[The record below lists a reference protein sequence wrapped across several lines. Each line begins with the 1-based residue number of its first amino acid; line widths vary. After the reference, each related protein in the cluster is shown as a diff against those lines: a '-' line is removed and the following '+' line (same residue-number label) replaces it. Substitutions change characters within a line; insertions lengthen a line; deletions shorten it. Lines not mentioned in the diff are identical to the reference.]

1 MNTAPNANSF
11 YDRINRFITLN
22 NRLVFY
28 VSLQILFVVFL
39 ILILPNVMLLYFEE
53 NLLGGEFLTKPRGL
67 VDPVLI
73 RTQFERL
80 WEQLLPI
87 RLMCLLFGILLA
99 VFMARSITN
108 PIVSLARKSQS
119 ILEGNLNVDIEEVP
133 QNDEI
138 AILNNTISRMV
149 QRLMDNNT
157 NLERLVQERTRALQ
171 EVNQQLKE
179 KEDILISRN
188 KELETKESL
197 LILHNEELAAQEAE
211 LTEYINRLSE
221 KQEEER
227 IVKWIVTSIRESLD
241 LSEVLSRTT
250 HEVGQFLKVDRCF
263 ITGFH
268 PNRELGYILH
278 EYTATEAIDSIS
290 EHFTLD
296 SFSGELKRRILDQW
310 EVITIHSVEKFPLE
324 EQFRQLLSSFNVK
337 SMVAVPLLH
346 NNEVLG
352 VITVQQT
359 AYCRNWSNSEIDLLR
374 DISQQVSIA
383 IRQATLYAEAQKATR
398 MKSEFLANMSHEL
411 RTPLNAIIGFS
422 EMLENQNYGSLNSK
436 QKSYIH
442 NVIKSSRHLLSL
454 VNDILDLSKVESG
467 SMELHY
473 ELFELSPVIL
483 DAMAVIEGIAHKK
496 HIAVQCYVD
505 PAIKFAY
512 ADPSRFKQIL
522 FNLLSNAV
530 KFTRERGKVSLNAYL
545 AKDNPKNLVIEIS
558 DTGIG
563 ISEADR
569 EMVFSVFQ
577 QVDASYAR
585 LQEGSGLGLALTQ
598 KLVRLHGGDIDFTSQ
613 VGQGTTF
620 SFNLPCHI
628 SGMLPIRSLKKQKT
642 ELLPVLAGEEQSLA
656 NTSSAPALPQASSP
670 PPSPLRVITSA
681 QPRANLGKEPDNIL
695 FLTKTPVSWS
705 LIRQSMQPY
714 PYRLYFT
721 ETVEEAQLQLMTHPT
736 MALLVIDVE
745 WIVSDALSSPKEVIG
760 LLKGCVLAKDLP
772 ILFIQTDLAAEKLQS
787 LGIIDYII
795 EESVPYLLPN
805 YLERLRRNIIKSD
818 EQVHILA
825 FGGPNLSAI
834 FESEALRHYPV
845 RQVSGETSLLTA
857 LQVCREHL
865 PTLIIIEVGSAFIEK
880 QVSILLEQLKS
891 CIETKYIPVI
901 FLETESQ
908 GCIVERSGS
917 FAMAKADTGCTV
929 TLPECKPEIQC
940 FGNVFKDIEYALR
953 IVAGERGNT

>member
-1 MNTAPNANSF
+1 MNTSPTPNSF

-53 NLLGGEFLTKPRGL
+53 NLMGSDFLTRQRGL
-67 VDPVLI
+67 VDPVVV

-108 PIVSLARKSQS
+108 PIVHLARKSQS

-197 LILHNEELAAQEAE
+197 LILHNEELASQEAE

-278 EYTATEAIDSIS
+278 EYTATEAVDSIS

-324 EQFRQLLSSFNVK
+324 EQFRQLLSSFSVK

-359 AYCRNWSNSEIDLLR
+359 AYCRNWSNSEIELLR
-374 DISQQVSIA
+374 DIAQQVSIA

-467 SMELHY
+467 SMELNY
-473 ELFELSPVIL
+473 ELFELAPVIF

-496 HIAVQCYVD
+496 YIAVQCYVD

-530 KFTRERGKVSLNAYL
+530 KFTRERGRVSLNAYL
-545 AKDNPKNLVIEIS
+545 AKDNPKNLVIEIL

-620 SFNLPCHI
+620 TFNLPCHI
-628 SGMLPIRSLKKQKT
+628 SGMLPIRSLKKQKA
-642 ELLPVLAGEEQSLA
+642 ELLPILAEEQFLNTTSNA
-656 NTSSAPALPQASSP
+656 PAPPQTSSV
-670 PPSPLRVITSA
+670 RTSL
-681 QPRANLGKEPDNIL
+681 QPRMNLGKEPENIL

-705 LIRQSMQPY
+705 LIRHTMQPF

-721 ETVEEAQLQLMTHPT
+721 ETLADAQLQLLNHPAI
-736 MALLVIDVE
+736 ALLVIDLE
-745 WIVSDALSSPKEVIG
+745 WIVSDTMPSPKEVVG
-760 LLKGCVLAKDLP
+760 LLKECVLTQELP
-772 ILFIQTDLAAEKLQS
+772 IIFIQTDLAAETVQS
-787 LGIIDYII
+787 LGVIDYIVA
-795 EESVPYLLPN
+795 ESLPYLLPN
-805 YLERLRRNIIKSD
+805 YLERIRRNIVKS
-818 EQVHILA
+818 EQVYILS
-825 FGGPNLSAI
+825 FGGPKLSEI
-834 FESEALRHYPV
+834 FESEALRHYPLK
-845 RQVSGETSLLTA
+845 QVSGTTALATA
-857 LQVCREHL
+857 LQSCREHM
-865 PTLIIIEVGSAFIEK
+865 PTLIIIEVGAAFLDK
-880 QVSILLEQLKS
+880 QVSTLLEQLKS

-901 FLETESQ
+901 LLETESQ
-908 GCIVERSGS
+908 GCIVEHSGS
-917 FAMAKADTGCTV
+917 FATASVEAGCAATLTG
-929 TLPECKPEIQC
+929 CKPEIQC

-953 IVAGERGNT
+953 IVAGERGNA